1 MNDLL
6 IITTLKN
13 NYEYLKP
20 YYNFYKKI
28 WKPKKMLFYIGIY
41 SDINKE
47 IEKIN
52 KILDIKL
59 ENGQNIGSIN
69 DYIKN
74 IKYYVFEDK
83 NFIFYE
89 TLENYDH
96 HTTWNNLKF
105 NLFEIN
111 KFLNYLDCKKNFTTD
126 CDDFHYVKNPE
137 KEIEKKEI
145 SFHNLEF
152 IPNNIFDINNNFYF
166 ISNHYF
172 FRKKGC
178 SKTKLCKEDS
188 HNYCHRIYMSKES
201 PHVGKCEI
209 CEKFDEKYEKNTYY
223 KESYKNLDNICFS
236 FGCLSKEKFI
246 NNNMFWDQSRSD
258 CKMINDID
266 KKELINN
273 YENYY
278 TLSNEDIKNNII
290 LHIEDLKEYFI

>member
-28 WKPKKMLFYIGIY
+28 WKPKKILFYIGIY

-59 ENGQNIGSIN
+59 ENGQNIGTIN
-69 DYIKN
+69 NYIKN

-83 NFIFYE
+83 NFIFYD
-89 TLENYDH
+89 TLKNYDNPKI
-96 HTTWNNLKF
+96 WNNLKF
-105 NLFEIN
+105 SLFQIN

-137 KEIEKKEI
+137 LEIEKKEI
-145 SFHNLEF
+145 NFHNLEF
-152 IPNNIFDINNNFYF
+152 IPYNIFNLNNKFNF

-172 FRKKGC
+172 FRKKGN
-178 SKTKLCKEDS
+178 KKNLCKEES
-188 HNYCHRIYMSKES
+188 HNYCRRIFMNGEA

-209 CEKFDEKYEKNTYY
+209 CKGFDEKYEKNIYY
-223 KESYKNLDNICFS
+223 EENYKNLDHICFS
-236 FGCLSKEKFI
+236 FGCFSKEHLM
-246 NNNMFWDQSRSD
+246 NNNMFWDQSSSD
-258 CKMINDID
+258 CKMINDIN
-266 KKELINN
+266 KKELEHNFD
-273 YENYY
+273 NYY
-278 TLSNEDIKNNII
+278 ILSDEDIENNVI
-290 LHIEDLKEYFI
+290 LNIEDLKEFFI

>member
-69 DYIKN
+69 NYIKN
-74 IKYYVFEDK
+74 IKYYEFEDK
-83 NFIFYE
+83 NFIFYD
-89 TLENYDH
+89 TLKNYDNPSI
-96 HTTWNNLKF
+96 WNNLKF
-105 NLFEIN
+105 SLFQIN
-111 KFLNYLDCKKNFTTD
+111 KFLNYLDCRKNFTTD

-137 KEIEKKEI
+137 LEIEKKEI

-152 IPNNIFDINNNFYF
+152 IPQNIYDLNNRFDF

-172 FRKKGC
+172 FRIKGC
-178 SKTKLCKEDS
+178 NNDLLKNKS
-188 HNYCHRIYMSKES
+188 HNYCRRIYINGES
-201 PHVGKCEI
+201 THVGKCEI
-209 CEKFDEKYEKNTYY
+209 CDNFDNKYDNNKYY
-223 KESYKNLDNICFS
+223 KESYKNLDHICFS
-236 FGCLSKEKFI
+236 FGCLSKEYFI

-266 KKELINN
+266 KKELEDNFNNN
-273 YENYY
+273 YI
-278 TLSNEDIKNNII
+278 LSDKDIENNII
-290 LHIEDLKEYFI
+290 LNIEDLKQFFI